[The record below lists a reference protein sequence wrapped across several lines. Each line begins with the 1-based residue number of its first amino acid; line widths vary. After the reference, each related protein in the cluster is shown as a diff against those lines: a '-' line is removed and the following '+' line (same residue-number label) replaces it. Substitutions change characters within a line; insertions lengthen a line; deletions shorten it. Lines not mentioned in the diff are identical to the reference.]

1 MALPTSEAEAVGCQR
16 AVRIILLHFSLRSSF
31 FIAPGSRHCS
41 SSLLHL
47 AAYSLE
53 THTTQH
59 ATMTTTTAH
68 EAAAIQQSLA
78 RTQTLLQHELGRVS
92 AVSHVIDQ
100 DGQLLG
106 DTKETH
112 ASLNVRNA
120 SQALKNLQQAQ
131 QREERILWASIVFF
145 VLVLGHILWVRV
157 ISHLPLVE
165 RVLLWMSFVPRRLLT
180 AVLDGSL
187 WTRRVGSMQGLG
199 EAVESALKSLQAIF
213 MKGGSDQEL

>member
-1 MALPTSEAEAVGCQR
+1 
-16 AVRIILLHFSLRSSF
+16 
-31 FIAPGSRHCS
+31 
-41 SSLLHL
+41 
-47 AAYSLE
+47 
-53 THTTQH
+53 
-59 ATMTTTTAH
+59 MTTTTAH

-165 RVLLWMSFVPRRLLT
+165 RVLVWMSFVPRRLLT

-187 WTRRVGSMQGLG
+187 WTRSMGSMQGLG
-199 EAVESALKSLQAIF
+199 EAVESARKSLQAIF